1 MEVILM
7 STKDGQ
13 LVRKG
18 KELYERRLKKLLEP
32 EHKGEYI
39 AIEPESGDY
48 YLGQT
53 MSEAYEKAA
62 AAYPDK
68 KFYLARV
75 GHRAAVS
82 FKHRTSL

>member
-1 MEVILM
+1 MRTRDRGLA
-7 STKDGQ
+7 
-13 LVRKG
+13 RKG
-18 KELYERRLKKLLEP
+18 KELYETKLKKLLES

-48 YLGQT
+48 YLGRT

-62 AAYPDK
+62 AAHPDK

-75 GHRAAVS
+75 GHKAAVS